1 MRVRA
6 KRRGRLLQ
14 PGFCGCE
21 KSSRPL
27 DLAWR
32 EKANLSMHNCL
43 SALVLTLVSA
53 RLELELNAVLTYEQ
67 KHDATLQSTPTRLSM
82 WREME
87 ALSTNDGW
95 L

>member
-21 KSSRPL
+21 KISRPL

-32 EKANLSMHNCL
+32 EKANLCKNNCL
-43 SALVLTLVSA
+43 NALGLPLVPA

-67 KHDATLQSTPTRLSM
+67 KYDATLQSTPRISM
-82 WREME
+82 WRERE